1 MNQGLD
7 LVLLASPSAAFLHL
21 FIFRPNIFNFL
32 VEFVSSSSSMRRI
45 FLSQHTDNARTS
57 CLIVLCTLIFLCKC
71 TLRSSGYS
79 SFETLHGRPTPVI
92 KMLKGDHQHLADLE
106 MSRYLQSLGK
116 SSAILPQKPKK
127 GHPFYWVTGLTPISQ
142 EMRYELKIR
151 KTKTNTPLQPV
162 WTGPYTVVLVIPT
175 AVKVI
180 GVTPW
185 IHHTR
190 VKKAVTSCDDTWKAV
205 RDPKTPSRGVW
216 FQNNGPHS

>member
-1 MNQGLD
+1 
-7 LVLLASPSAAFLHL
+7 
-21 FIFRPNIFNFL
+21 
-32 VEFVSSSSSMRRI
+32 MRRI

-185 IHHTR
+185 IHHTT
-190 VKKAVTSCDDTWKAV
+190 VKKAGASCDEDTWKAV